1 MTILYAG
8 IDLAKNVFA
17 LHGVAAGGA
26 VVLRQPR
33 VGRAKLHELIAG
45 LPPCTI
51 GVEACSGAHHW
62 ARLFAAH
69 GHTVKLMAP
78 KLVAPYRMSDKRG
91 GNVAAAARRLG
102 RSRRASASLRPSE
115 F

>member
-26 VVLRQPR
+26 VVLRQPK
-33 VGRAKLHELIAG
+33 VARARLHELVAA

-51 GVEACSGAHHW
+51 GIEACSGAHHW
-62 ARLFAAH
+62 ARLFATH

-78 KLVAPYRMSDKRG
+78 KLVAPYRMSGKRG
-91 GNVAAAARRLG
+91 KNDAADAAA
-102 RSRRASASLRPSE
+102 
-115 F
+115 

>member
-8 IDLAKNVFA
+8 IDLAKNIFA
-17 LHGVAAGGA
+17 VHGVVGGGA

-33 VGRAKLHELIAG
+33 VARAKLHELIAG

-51 GVEACSGAHHW
+51 GIEACSGAHHW
-62 ARLFAAH
+62 ARLFAQH

-78 KLVAPYRMSDKRG
+78 KLVAPTPP
-91 GNVAAAARRLG
+91 
-102 RSRRASASLRPSE
+102 RSARPSSGPTCASSPSRARISSRA
-115 F
+115 